1 MRTGRSAGVL
11 AAIALN
17 GILFRTVPEAFLF
30 MSPQQT
36 SLPAPPVVELA
47 GFRRRLASLLY
58 ESLLVLGILAPTFM
72 IPYVLLGMAF
82 GFDPPGWLL
91 WMHVFVVLGFYFVW
105 YWSRHGNTLA
115 MQTWRLRLVSA
126 ETGRRL
132 GPGRALLRFALAWP
146 SVLCFGVGILW
157 ALFDPDRQ
165 FLHDRF
171 AGSRIVLMPTAPK
184 T

>member
-1 MRTGRSAGVL
+1 MPVGML
-11 AAIALN
+11 AAAPPD
-17 GILFRTVPEAFLF
+17 GILFRVDHNPCAI
-30 MSPQQT
+30 MSPHKT
-36 SLPAPPVVELA
+36 SLPALPVVELA
-47 GFRRRLASLLY
+47 GLRRRLASLLY

-72 IPYVLLGMAF
+72 IPHVLLGMAF
-82 GFDPPGWLL
+82 GFEPPGWLL
-91 WMHVFVVLGFYFVW
+91 WLHLFGVLGIYFVW

-115 MQTWRLRLVSA
+115 MQTWRLRLVAA
-126 ETGRRL
+126 ETGLRL

-157 ALFDPDRQ
+157 VFFDPDRQ

-171 AGSRIVLMPTAPK
+171 AGSRIVLMPSPPK